1 MKCNIPLIKYLLPV
15 VLMFLNGCKMMTP
28 LPAPTSLQAPRTFLE
43 RMDSSSVGGMTIRN
57 FFTDSY
63 LVALLDTALIRN
75 PDLAVAQQRIAQA
88 RADLQERSG
97 ALWPTVDA
105 EISGGVRRFGEYT
118 MDGVGNYDTNFSD
131 NINPDQRMTNPLP
144 DYFVGARS
152 TWEADIWGK
161 LRTRRKAAY
170 LRFLATE
177 NGRQLV
183 QTTLVADIA
192 RLYYELLT
200 LDNQLEIIQ
209 RNAVLQQQAL
219 ETIIIQKEGGRANEL
234 AVRQFAAQ
242 LLNTQSLEI
251 QIRQQILE
259 IETRINTLMGRFS
272 QPIVRGNPILDQKLP
287 QSIGV
292 GIPAEMLRRR
302 PDVQQA
308 ELELKANQEELQAAR
323 LSFLPSL
330 NITAYTGL
338 NAFRSAVL
346 LNPGSLAFGLLGG
359 LTAPILNRQALRANQ
374 NRAQARSLEALYS
387 YNKTILEAYQESAL
401 LMGTID
407 NLKKISA
414 LKTQETSE
422 LQQGVSISNDLY
434 LAGYASYLE
443 VITAQ
448 RSVLSAELEQTTI
461 RQREFSALIDLYR
474 SLGGGWE

>member
-1 MKCNIPLIKYLLPV
+1 
-15 VLMFLNGCKMMTP
+15 MTP

>member
-1 MKCNIPLIKYLLPV
+1 
-15 VLMFLNGCKMMTP
+15 MMTP

>member
-1 MKCNIPLIKYLLPV
+1 
-15 VLMFLNGCKMMTP
+15 MTP

-43 RMDSSSVGGMTIRN
+43 RMDSASVGGMTIRN

-75 PDLAVAQQRIAQA
+75 PDLSVAQQRIAQA

-105 EISGGVRRFGEYT
+105 EISGGVRRYGEYT

-177 NGRQLV
+177 NGRKLI

-209 RNAVLQQQAL
+209 RNAVLQQKAL

-251 QIRQQILE
+251 QIQQEILE
-259 IETRINTLMGRFS
+259 TETRINTLMGRFS
-272 QPIVRGNPILDQKLP
+272 QPIVRGNPILDQKFP
-287 QSIGV
+287 QSVGV
-292 GIPAEMLRRR
+292 GIPAQMLRRR

-330 NITAYTGL
+330 NITAYTGF